1 MKTKTMWQTASKRPL
16 WGFLLFSFAGF
27 ITFICAVLSKLSS
40 FSSFAQDDYNRG
52 PNLLDTLSGMKPF
65 LVLFGY
71 FLFTL
76 SLRKLAKMFDGKGR
90 SALNLMSVTGWL
102 LIAAYFADFIPT
114 FVGSIIC
121 GLISLTGYIIMLI
134 AGSKMHADELPSG
147 ARGAGTLFLIAA
159 IFYLFGTLIGLIPL
173 LGTAIAAVFNF
184 IAWLLALIGW
194 VKFKNAKPTTGRAAS
209 AIEVY
214 TISDARGGRL
224 AYSGFLVRLIVALLV
239 FPILVPTFIT
249 SFNLFSSSEVA
260 PLYMITNLFSLI
272 VWGLY
277 TAGWAMQLT
286 NRQSKVIGIVLMAAC
301 GIQTLV
307 TIINIYS
314 WARIM
319 QELDGIDFW
328 NPCQIIFDILILTGA
343 IMSLCKA
350 SVHPRF
356 KTGGLYLLFFGI
368 LLLTDL
374 SAGWYTNHCYSQD
387 YYAAQED
394 TFIQLYRNSL
404 SLPISIISTLFFYL
418 GTRAVFLAGRQT
430 NDHII
435 Q

>member
-1 MKTKTMWQTASKRPL
+1 MWQTASKRPL

-27 ITFICAVLSKLSS
+27 ITFICDVLSKLSS

-76 SLRKLAKMFDGKGR
+76 SLRKLAKMFNGKGR

-159 IFYLFGTLIGLIPL
+159 IFYLIGTLIGLIPL

-194 VKFKNAKPTTGRAAS
+194 VKVKNAKPTTGRAAS
-209 AIEVY
+209 AVEVY
-214 TISDARGGRL
+214 TVSDANGGRL
-224 AYSGFLVRLIVALLV
+224 VYSGLLIWLMMNIFVY
-239 FPILVPTFIT
+239 PILVPSLIT
-249 SFNLFSSSEVA
+249 SFDLYDISDKA
-260 PLYMITNLFSLI
+260 PLYITTYLFNLTA
-272 VWGLY
+272 WGLY
-277 TAGWAMQLT
+277 AAGWGMQLA
-286 NRQSKVIGIVLMAAC
+286 NKSVKMIGICLIAAC
-301 GIQTLV
+301 GIQVLW
-307 TIINIYS
+307 IIAGIYE
-314 WARIM
+314 WIRIM
-319 QELDGIDFW
+319 QEAGGIDMGYW
-328 NPCQIIFDILILTGA
+328 PLIIFEILVLTGA
-343 IMSLCKA
+343 VMSLCKT

-356 KTGGLYLLFFGI
+356 KTGGLYLLFYG
-368 LLLTDL
+368 LLLLMDVF
-374 SAGWYTNHCYSQD
+374 AGWYISYCFNQD
-387 YYAAQED
+387 PYAAPENM
-394 TFIQLYRNSL
+394 FIQLYRNNL
-404 SLPISIISTLFFYL
+404 TLPISILSPLFFYL

-430 NDHII
+430 KDNII
-435 Q
+435 S